1 MGFVGRFAAEWGV
14 WARLARTS
22 LSASPPASVLGPRLR
37 QVRGRDSPELDG
49 GGDAD
54 GEGLQAGAGDSDEP
68 VEPAPLRPAPESP
81 ASESFSGR
89 FRVRFSVMVR
99 RGVLCV
105 TLRLRRASLLLLV
118 LLPLYYRHYYHG
130 WGWEGTKR
138 TDANSD
144 NREKGG
150 ESWREAKDEWM
161 DGEER
166 VFFFCARCLRR
177 RRRRHKSDPLLARI
191 HCCSREADG
200 GGEEGSV
207 DETDAEGV
215 AGAADSEKKEEG
227 GARASERARE

>member
-22 LSASPPASVLGPRLR
+22 LSASPPASVLALLAPRLR

-99 RGVLCV
+99 RG
-105 TLRLRRASLLLLV
+105 
-118 LLPLYYRHYYHG
+118 Y
-130 WGWEGTKR
+130 
-138 TDANSD
+138 D
-144 NREKGG
+144 
-150 ESWREAKDEWM
+150 
-161 DGEER
+161 
-166 VFFFCARCLRR
+166 
-177 RRRRHKSDPLLARI
+177 
-191 HCCSREADG
+191 
-200 GGEEGSV
+200 
-207 DETDAEGV
+207 
-215 AGAADSEKKEEG
+215 
-227 GARASERARE
+227 